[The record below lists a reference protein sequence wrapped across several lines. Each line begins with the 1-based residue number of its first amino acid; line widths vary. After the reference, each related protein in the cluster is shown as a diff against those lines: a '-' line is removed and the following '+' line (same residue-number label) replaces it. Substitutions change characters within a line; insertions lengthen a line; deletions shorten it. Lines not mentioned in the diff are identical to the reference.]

1 MVVAGLAGSLFGV
14 GGLVMGGC
22 GVWLLGIGW
31 GLAGLGAAGLACV
44 RCGASDWADV
54 SASVAAAIADLGGA
68 EVGVDAGADGAGSS
82 LDARCELV
90 GFAAGS
96 HLYAKSWLGRAFCAA
111 YAARAGFGWRKS
123 FEVNG
128 NE

>member
-1 MVVAGLAGSLFGV
+1 MQSLPLAYRAL
-14 GGLVMGGC
+14 
-22 GVWLLGIGW
+22 II
-31 GLAGLGAAGLACV
+31 
-44 RCGASDWADV
+44 GASGAIGGAMAAQLRADPRCAQV
-54 SASVAAAIADLGGA
+54 IALGRDSTPPIDFADSASVAAAIADLGGV